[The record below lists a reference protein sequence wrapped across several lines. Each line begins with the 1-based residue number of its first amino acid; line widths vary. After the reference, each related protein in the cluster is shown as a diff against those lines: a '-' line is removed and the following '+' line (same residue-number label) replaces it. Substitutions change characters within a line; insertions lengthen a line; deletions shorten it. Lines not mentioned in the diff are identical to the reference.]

1 MGRTARV
8 ERPGLNGRVER
19 PGSNGSENLIPIHEL
34 RPVSTKLRPGRG
46 EDAERMRAS
55 ATRKGVSRAAARPP
69 CPNREKAAP
78 RSAAALTVLIGRY
91 LHRPSPAALKP
102 PLGHIRPITKKT

>member
-46 EDAERMRAS
+46 EDA
-55 ATRKGVSRAAARPP
+55 VRPP
-69 CPNREKAAP
+69 RGKACRGRQRDLLAP
-78 RSAAALTVLIGRY
+78 IAK
-91 LHRPSPAALKP
+91 RPLQDPRQHLP
-102 PLGHIRPITKKT
+102 C